1 MVLPFAGYAEI
12 FAGVAFLLEPGPGE
26 QRAAGKVARQTGRL
40 EPVQPEA
47 LEGKVDDERQRRC
60 HIALP
65 RKGLAHPVAQARRL
79 RNAAP
84 NIRKAYAADQVLV
97 MGEDEKIIRLVG
109 APIFGI
115 TPPPAPGFA
124 PPSPVAQASPTTQD
138 VFGAVGKFFK
148 GIFSH

>member
-1 MVLPFAGYAEI
+1 MVLPFAGNAKI

-26 QRAAGKVARQTGRL
+26 QPAAGKVARQTGSL

-47 LEGKVDDERQRRC
+47 LEGKVDDERQRGC

-84 NIRKAYAADQVLV
+84 DIRQAYAADQGLV
-97 MGEDEKIIRLVG
+97 MSEDKKIISLVC
-109 APIFGI
+109 APVFGI
-115 TPPPAPGFA
+115 ARNPRPKIRSAQRIRRPTRLPPGKKVSGAR
-124 PPSPVAQASPTTQD
+124 AQA
-138 VFGAVGKFFK
+138 
-148 GIFSH
+148 